1 MSDASDTPVG
11 KRGEPGKP
19 KRRSIRSGFL
29 ITTIIATLAVT
40 ALFAVAFGM
49 LRDRSF
55 HRDLSAKT
63 AAASARLADSLKVP
77 LWVDITEAC
86 DEIIA
91 SELDDGDFS
100 AVFLYDRGGVL
111 VSAAGKGRLPGAS
124 TPARLGPGDEKAL
137 AADARSSSAVQIRH
151 RGMAIGELR
160 LYASGDVMLSDSRNS
175 LLEQI
180 LLALLEGTL
189 VALLA
194 FFLADRFIA
203 RRVIEMGDQ
212 LTLAQD
218 RLVETRRVAALGQ
231 LVAGVAHQLNTPL
244 GAITSANRTLLEQV
258 DGHVVNIAKELAGLD
273 VNDARVL
280 AELLAE
286 CAASDDSGDPA
297 FLRARKHEVMAQL
310 EQAGLPGSEEL
321 AERVVEARL
330 HHLGPRLVDLLRPQR
345 IRSILTIV
353 ESVNDIRQA
362 SMVIGTASGKAANVI
377 RALRVYLGQS
387 PREESVKIALAGDLE
402 EVAALF
408 GHMTRGGIELGTRL
422 DRSIYVAGRR
432 EQLDLVWMSLID
444 NAIQAMQGKGHLEIL
459 LERDLDMAR
468 VSVIDN
474 GPGIAPEHSG
484 HIFDAFYTTKTR
496 VGGLGLGLSSA
507 KTIVAEHG
515 GRIEFQSRPGHTEF
529 LVRLPLDRSQDAKTG
544 QSRSHDGQ

>member
-1 MSDASDTPVG
+1 MNDTSATPVG
-11 KRGEPGKP
+11 RREESGKP

-29 ITTIIATLAVT
+29 ITTIIATLVVT

-55 HRDLSAKT
+55 HRDISAKT

-100 AVFLYDRGGVL
+100 AVFLYDKGGVL
-111 VSAAGKGRLPGAS
+111 VSAAGKGRPPGAS

-137 AADARSSSAVQIRH
+137 AAAARSSSAVQIRH

-194 FFLADRFIA
+194 FFVADRFIA

-244 GAITSANRTLLEQV
+244 GAIASANRTLLEQV

-273 VNDARVL
+273 VNDAKVL

-286 CAASDDSGDPA
+286 CAASDDTGDYA
-297 FLRARKHEVMAQL
+297 FLRARKREIIAQL

-321 AERVVEARL
+321 SERVVEARL
-330 HHLGPRLVDLLRPQR
+330 HHLGPRLVDLLKPHR

-353 ESVNDIRQA
+353 ESVNDIRRA

-377 RALRVYLGQS
+377 KALRVYLGQS

-402 EVAALF
+402 EVVALF

-422 DRSIYVAGRR
+422 DRSINVAGRR
-432 EQLDLVWMSLID
+432 EQLDLVWMNLID
-444 NAIQAMQGKGHLEIL
+444 NAIEAMQGKGHLEVL
-459 LERDLDMAR
+459 LERELDMAK
-468 VSVIDN
+468 VSVIDD
-474 GPGIAPEHSG
+474 GPGIGPEHGG
-484 HIFDAFYTTKTR
+484 HIFDAFYTSKTR

-507 KTIVAEHG
+507 KTIVTDHG

-529 LVRLPLDRSQDAKTG
+529 LVHLPLDRS
-544 QSRSHDGQ
+544 